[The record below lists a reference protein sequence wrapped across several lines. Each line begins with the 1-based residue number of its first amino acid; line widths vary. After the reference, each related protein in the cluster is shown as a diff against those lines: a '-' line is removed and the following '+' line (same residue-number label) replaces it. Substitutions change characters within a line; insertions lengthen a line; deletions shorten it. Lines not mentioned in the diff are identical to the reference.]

1 MHFSLNENNT
11 DNCIRVDIKDI
22 KDKKDKKKEKKKKK
36 EKNDSNINLFL
47 DKWKE
52 QYENKQ
58 RFSFIIDTSCLTSPS
73 VKDCYK
79 AIKFIRKIKKEKI
92 QYLNYSVIAI
102 TSYHVRNLLFYI
114 FKIQTPVAP
123 VFIVKNIELA
133 EQLTNSINRTVIDSE
148 LVKCFC
154 DINDVYI
161 ISNKVNPENYVI
173 DKTLEAIDTIDDSI
187 EALKALA
194 E

>member
-1 MHFSLNENNT
+1 MLFSFNEKT
-11 DNCIRVDIKDI
+11 IDTCIRVDIKD
-22 KDKKDKKKEKKKKK
+22 KKKEKKEKK
-36 EKNDSNINLFL
+36 ENKIKKESNIQLFL

-52 QYENKQ
+52 QYDKKIY
-58 RFSFIIDTSCLTSPS
+58 FSFIIDTTFLTSPS
-73 VKDCYK
+73 AKDCYK

-133 EQLTNSINRTVIDSE
+133 EQLTNSINRTFIDSE

-154 DINDVYI
+154 HINDVYI
-161 ISNKVNPENYVI
+161 ISNKVNPDNYVI

>member
-1 MHFSLNENNT
+1 MHFSLSEINI
-11 DNCIRVDIKDI
+11 DSCIRVDIKDI
-22 KDKKDKKKEKKKKK
+22 KDIKKEKKEKKKKK

-52 QYENKQ
+52 QYDKKQ

-73 VKDCYK
+73 VKDSYK

-92 QYLNYSVIAI
+92 QYLKYSVIAI

-133 EQLTNSINRTVIDSE
+133 EQLTNSINTSVIDSE